1 MPVLDAVFIQELQMQ
16 KEPKWHQEGRSNTR
30 QHWAKAKVR
39 NIARSFL
46 WGSILTYECPVVGV
60 ADNAVI

>member
-1 MPVLDAVFIQELQMQ
+1 MPVLDADFIQELQMQ

-46 WGSILTYECPVVGV
+46 WGSIALPSIFRIPNERKME
-60 ADNAVI
+60 